1 MRNKTVNDLTVS
13 AMLFALGL
21 VLPFL
26 TGQIPEIGN
35 LHLPMH
41 LPVLL
46 AGFIVGWKYGLV
58 IGATLPIVR
67 SLIFSMPVLY
77 PNAVS
82 MAFELCAYGVLTGIF
97 YLVIFK
103 RRTLAEVYASLIIA
117 MLGGRIV
124 KGIVS
129 AFLYGT
135 AEEPYTFAAFI
146 GGAFVEAIPGIVLQ
160 LILIPTLLVAIK
172 RARIK

>member
-1 MRNKTVNDLTVS
+1 MKNKTVYNLTVS

-26 TGQIPEIGN
+26 TGQIADIGN
-35 LHLPMH
+35 LLLPMH

-46 AGFIVGWKYGLV
+46 AGFIVGWKYAIL
-58 IGATLPIVR
+58 IGGALPIVR

-82 MAFELCAYGVLTGIF
+82 MAFELAAYGAITGLC

-103 RRTLAEVYASLIIA
+103 RRVITEVYISLIIA

-129 AFLYGT
+129 AFIYGT
-135 AEEPYTFAAFI
+135 SDSPYTFAAFI
-146 GGAFVEAIPGIVLQ
+146 SGAFIEAVPGIILQ
-160 LILIPTLLVAIK
+160 LILIPAVLVAIK
-172 RARIK
+172 RAKIK

>member
-1 MRNKTVNDLTVS
+1 MKNKTVNDLTVS

-21 VLPFL
+21 LLPFL

-35 LHLPMH
+35 LLLPMH

-67 SLIFSMPVLY
+67 SLIFSMPKLY
-77 PNAVS
+77 PTATA
-82 MAFELCAYGVLTGIF
+82 MAFELCAYGVLTGLF

-103 RRTLAEVYASLIIA
+103 KRTLLEVYASLIIA

-146 GGAFVEAIPGIVLQ
+146 GGAFLEAIPGIVLQ

-172 RARIK
+172 RTKIK

>member
-1 MRNKTVNDLTVS
+1 M
-13 AMLFALGL
+13 
-21 VLPFL
+21 
-26 TGQIPEIGN
+26 
-35 LHLPMH
+35 
-41 LPVLL
+41 
-46 AGFIVGWKYGLV
+46 
-58 IGATLPIVR
+58 
-67 SLIFSMPVLY
+67 
-77 PNAVS
+77 
-82 MAFELCAYGVLTGIF
+82 
-97 YLVIFK
+97 
-103 RRTLAEVYASLIIA
+103 YASLIIA